1 MKKSI
6 QLIFVICILICNI
19 TYGQELSQV
28 EVQKLADVLN
38 HTMSKNIQ
46 LAFEKNQATLDWD
59 GVSKT
64 LDLRDDS
71 EMTKD
76 SMPKKKSQIKSKPK
90 GRHLGPIFWIYNF
103 EPTNSTK
110 TSFRANKSGQLF
122 FKFEFQEQDTININ
136 SRLNAY
142 SCVHKTSDSSSHGV
156 QWSGDKYISVL
167 LQPEKMGDTIEFRA
181 RGITISGKFQ
191 RKDNIPIAKNYTK
204 SLRTILKREFEEL
217 FNEMTF
223 IDGAE
228 KDFQVID
235 YN

>member
-19 TYGQELSQV
+19 TYGQELSQT
-28 EVQKLADVLN
+28 ESQKLADVLN

-46 LAFEKNQATLDWD
+46 LAFEKNQGTLDWD
-59 GVSKT
+59 GVSQT

-71 EMTKD
+71 EIAKD
-76 SMPKKKSQIKSKPK
+76 SMPKKKSPIKTRPK

-103 EPTNSTK
+103 EPTNSAK

-122 FKFEFQEQDTININ
+122 FNFEFQEQDTINIK
-136 SRLNAY
+136 SRLYAY

-156 QWSGDKYISVL
+156 QWTGDKYISIL
-167 LQPEKMGDTIEFRA
+167 LQPEKVGDTISFRTN
-181 RGITISGKFQ
+181 GITISGKFQ
-191 RKDNIPIAKNYTK
+191 RKDKRQIAKNYSK

-228 KDFQVID
+228 KGFQVID